1 MITTIIANAATIT
14 ATNLESREIEVADE
28 EEEPGLL
35 GEGAGDTDSAGQTL
49 IASFIPFSQCLPTP
63 QMYHFFPGEVREI
76 SSFPD
81 IKGVTS
87 VLGVQL
93 LKAS

>member
-1 MITTIIANAATIT
+1 MMRTNIANAATIV
-14 ATNLESREIEVADE
+14 ATNLESREVE
-28 EEEPGLL
+28 EANEEAGAL
-35 GEGAGDTDSAGQTL
+35 GEGAGDPDSAGQTL

-76 SSFPD
+76 SSFPEV
-81 IKGVTS
+81 KGVTS
-87 VLGVQL
+87 LPGVQL

>member
-1 MITTIIANAATIT
+1 MTIIANAATSK
-14 ATNLESREIEVADE
+14 ATNFESGEIEDANEEE

-35 GEGAGDTDSAGQTL
+35 GDGAGDTDSAGQTL

-63 QMYHFFPGEVREI
+63 QMYHFFPGEAREI

-81 IKGVTS
+81 VNGVTS
-87 VLGVQL
+87 LLGVQL
-93 LKAS
+93 LNAS